1 MTSEKQPWFV
11 FTIRDADA
19 AGVEIPKLTRLL
31 ANLSS
36 ALYVIARAKIG
47 KAGRKPGRRGLA
59 EDALAGARL
68 VRVEPGST
76 VIELA
81 PPPEDASKPRLPGFD
96 EPLPDD
102 IVFAF
107 YDDVERIYRGD
118 PPEDERWDIRRQVIA
133 VIEDAG
139 DIGSQAE
146 IAYRPRPHRLRPPGR
161 DVLQKS
167 FSTRDLPEE
176 PESVSRA
183 SWTRV
188 VSGHAYM
195 VDVEPGRER
204 LRVKLPDGR
213 DMTIEVDS
221 VLASKMANAL
231 DRVVELRVEE
241 EMEGDTPA
249 KRVVH
254 DLTVVDSEADSDRPS
269 KSVQELALEQGLPSK
284 RPDYVALASA
294 IWRTEQELA
303 EFEEHLRQ
311 IRQAEPG

>member
-1 MTSEKQPWFV
+1 MTNKQQPWFV
-11 FTIRDADA
+11 FTIRDADVG
-19 AGVEIPKLTRLL
+19 GVEIPKLTRLL
-31 ANLSS
+31 SNLSS
-36 ALYVIARAKIG
+36 ALYVIARAKMG

-76 VIELA
+76 AVELA
-81 PPPEDASKPRLPGFD
+81 PPPGDDSPRLPGFD

-118 PPEDERWDIRRQVIA
+118 PPEDERWDIRNHVRA

-139 DIGSQAE
+139 EIGSQAE
-146 IAYRPRPHRLRPPGR
+146 ITYRPRVERLRPHGR
-161 DVLQKS
+161 ALLRRR
-167 FSTRDLPEE
+167 FPTRQLPEE

-195 VDVEPGRER
+195 VDIEPGRER

-213 DMTIEVDS
+213 DMTVEVDAA
-221 VLASKMANAL
+221 LASKMANAL
-231 DRVVELRVEE
+231 DRVVELHVEE
-241 EMEGDTPA
+241 EAEGDTPT
-249 KRVVH
+249 KRIVH
-254 DLTVVDSEADSDRPS
+254 DLSVTDSETESDQPS
-269 KSVQELALEQGLPSK
+269 KSIHELAAEQVLPVE

-294 IWRTEQELA
+294 VWRTKPQLA

-311 IRQAEPG
+311 IRHAEAG